1 MLELFLLCFF
11 FGVGLLL
18 GWSLWRLPR
27 LQYLK
32 PNDLIFR
39 LRTRAGIRRSI
50 ATRRSV
56 QEGAPD
62 RISDL
67 LEEAADIIENLKEY

>member
-1 MLELFLLCFF
+1 MFELF
-11 FGVGLLL
+11 FGFGLGILL
-18 GWSLWRLPR
+18 GWSIWRQPILK
-27 LQYLK
+27 YLK
-32 PNDLIFR
+32 PNDLVFR

-56 QEGAPD
+56 QEGKPD

-67 LEEAADIIENLKEY
+67 LEEAADTIENLKEY

>member
-1 MLELFLLCFF
+1 MFELF
-11 FGVGLLL
+11 FGFGLGILL
-18 GWSLWRLPR
+18 GWSLWRQPR

-32 PNDLIFR
+32 PNDLVFR

-56 QEGAPD
+56 QEGKPD

-67 LEEAADIIENLKEY
+67 LEEAADTIENLKEH